1 MGFRSVRG
9 KRTAVR
15 SSSVPDEYEVSR
27 IRNYAGKLSRSVRDR
42 SRSATAIRRWL
53 TEDGAE
59 VGLAEGVPGARSG
72 QDSDGD
78 DVHPESMS
86 ALAQRF
92 EDYATSV
99 AAECSPLEINLNF
112 VSELFQFDAFDAEI
126 VGLLARYRLHAG
138 LRSLIDHVLDA
149 REFKPEAL
157 IGAFIGHRAG
167 AVNERLNPHMPLLE
181 SGIVGR
187 SNSAV
192 DCLSCYYEISSGLI
206 ELFDN
211 PHRHLGRCSSC
222 AYRAHSGV
230 GTELGPF

>member
-1 MGFRSVRG
+1 
-9 KRTAVR
+9 
-15 SSSVPDEYEVSR
+15 
-27 IRNYAGKLSRSVRDR
+27 
-42 SRSATAIRRWL
+42 
-53 TEDGAE
+53 
-59 VGLAEGVPGARSG
+59 
-72 QDSDGD
+72 
-78 DVHPESMS
+78 MS

-126 VGLLARYRLHAG
+126 VGLLVRYRLHAG

-167 AVNERLNPHMPLLE
+167 AVSERLNPHMPLLE

-206 ELFDN
+206 ELLTIPTATSADVRRALIGPIVASELNWAHFDHVGAERDLVTGVIRGGIKARASGIN
-211 PHRHLGRCSSC
+211 ILIWGKPGSGKTSLVAAVAHHLDLTL
-222 AYRAHSGV
+222 YRAGESV
-230 GTELGPF
+230 GPPSKLR